1 MQMLV
6 VLSLASLLIPLWINR
21 VAGIEN
27 EVKFIADNINQELL
41 SGVQR
46 TAALFSPVNA
56 STINLVRILKSSL
69 DEHDDL
75 QLSKAESMVGST
87 LFQALSTIPNLRQIS
102 YIRLDG
108 LLFAYYTDQGNQP
121 YALYSNSTFFST
133 QNDTKNYT
141 WYVQPVDRDT
151 GKLYGEAIKSAPSAV
166 AKTSWF
172 QEALKS
178 TNGCASVGTGWAN
191 SQDLLLLSTASLDG
205 GSAVSLGYSMKSLTD
220 FLVGQTAF
228 YNGSLYLATKDGNVL
243 TQGIPNTSMIL
254 ADNQVSFQLLGYGD
268 DGDSAVGKVTCQSH
282 DAESTDST
290 LSIWDRKYVIN
301 CSPVEIAGLQLVYVL
316 ALPHNGLSS
325 LIHKNIRLAFVL
337 LILMIGAMVITTCT
351 FVYQIVASARREMYL
366 CGALINQMEATQ
378 QSERKS
384 MNKSLAFAT
393 ASHDVRASLAGITG
407 LIEICRNEVSKR
419 EPLQSELLTN
429 LLQMEACTRDL
440 LGILNSILDTS
451 KIEAGK
457 MQLEEEEFDM
467 EQLLEDVVDL
477 YHPVG
482 MKKGVDVILDP
493 YDGSITK
500 CSHVKGDRGKLKQI
514 LNNLLSNAVKFTSEG
529 HVTVR
534 AWARKPSLENEIL
547 ASNQD
552 NSMSCVFCLLFKIE
566 RSYSE
571 SEIVNTIQ
579 GDPNGVEFVFEVNDT
594 GKGIP
599 KEKQKSIFE
608 NYVQVKETALGL
620 EGTGL
625 GLGIVQSLV
634 RLMGGEIGIVD
645 KEFGERGTC
654 FRFNVFFNT
663 CETDTSTH
671 ARAADIEATISG
683 DSFHHSGPILR
694 IRSPKI
700 EGSQVILF
708 VQSDKRSTILQSFMQ
723 RLGIKVH
730 VVKQHQQL
738 SPTLKRIKRK
748 LNASRHSSSGKSEG
762 NSRSDGHTSRASS
775 TRSKEVP
782 LSTLDGVDNILPSLK
797 KPNAWGGTFGFI
809 LVVIDTSGGP
819 FREISRAVA
828 EFRMDLNDKCCT
840 RVVWLDR
847 PDTSS
852 TNFQG
857 LDEDKLPTS
866 DLVITK
872 PFHGSRLYE
881 TIRLLPEFGGMPPR
895 RGQTSRDV
903 ETINVRNISTL
914 EASTSYEAGKSDVK
928 GKFYAESSANR
939 KPLMGKKILVADD
952 DPIGRKIAAFVV
964 SQLGANIVSCENGEE
979 AWRLVY
985 RNLINDGTNVG
996 ASKVS
1001 SVPFDCILM
1010 DCQMPVMDGIEA
1022 TRRIREAEKRYGVHT
1037 TIIALT
1043 AHDRGEEMKKM
1054 IEVGVDGYVT
1064 KPLNTDNFLKAIPEL
1079 IIKT

>member
-6 VLSLASLLIPLWINR
+6 MLSLAGLLIPLWIKR

-27 EVKFIADNINQELL
+27 EVKFIANNINQELL
-41 SGVQR
+41 SGVRR
-46 TAALFSPVNA
+46 TAALFSPINA
-56 STINLVRILKSSL
+56 STINLARLIKLSL
-69 DEHDDL
+69 DKNDGRR
-75 QLSKAESMVGST
+75 LSKAESMVAST
-87 LFQALSTIPNLRQIS
+87 LFQALWTIPNLRQIS
-102 YIRLDG
+102 YVGLDG
-108 LLFAYYTDQGNQP
+108 SLFAYYTDQGDQP
-121 YALYSNSTFFST
+121 YALYSNSTFSST

-141 WYVQPVDRDT
+141 WYIQSVNRDT

-166 AKTSWF
+166 VNSSWF

-178 TNGCASVGTGWAN
+178 TNGYASVGTGWAN
-191 SQDLLLLSTASLDG
+191 SQDLLLLSTAAIDG
-205 GSAVSLGYSMKSLTD
+205 G
-220 FLVGQTAF
+220 
-228 YNGSLYLATKDGNVL
+228 KDGNVL
-243 TQGIPNTSMIL
+243 TQGIPNTRMIL
-254 ADNQVSFQLLGYGD
+254 DDNKASFQLLGHDGD
-268 DGDSAVGKVTCQSH
+268 QDSAVGSITCQSH
-282 DAESTDST
+282 DGESIDTT
-290 LSIWDRKYVIN
+290 LSIWGRKYVIN

-337 LILMIGAMVITTCT
+337 LMLMIGGMVLTTCT
-351 FVYQIVASARREMYL
+351 FVYLIVGAARREMYL

-407 LIEICRNEVSKR
+407 
-419 EPLQSELLTN
+419 
-429 LLQMEACTRDL
+429 
-440 LGILNSILDTS
+440 ILNSILDTS

-457 MQLEEEEFDM
+457 MQLEEEEFDI

-493 YDGSITK
+493 YDGSITN
-500 CSHVKGDRGKLKQI
+500 VLM
-514 LNNLLSNAVKFTSEG
+514 L
-529 HVTVR
+529 
-534 AWARKPSLENEIL
+534 
-547 ASNQD
+547 
-552 NSMSCVFCLLFKIE
+552 KIE
-566 RSYSE
+566 RAYSG
-571 SEIVNTIQ
+571 SEVVNTIQ
-579 GDPNGVEFVFEVNDT
+579 RDPNHVEFVFEVNDT

-634 RLMGGEIGIVD
+634 RLMGGEIAIVD
-645 KEFGERGTC
+645 KEIGERGTC
-654 FRFNVFFNT
+654 FRFNVFFSAQ
-663 CETDTSTH
+663 ETHASTH
-671 ARAADIEATISG
+671 ARAADIEAISS
-683 DSFHHSGPILR
+683 DSFQHLGPIIR
-694 IRSPKI
+694 IHSPKT

-708 VQSDKRSTILQSFMQ
+708 IQSDKRRYILQSFMQ

-730 VVKQHQQL
+730 VVKQHEQL
-738 SPTLKRIKRK
+738 SPTLKRIKQK
-748 LNASRHSSSGKSEG
+748 LNLSHHISSGKSEG
-762 NSRSDGHTSRASS
+762 NSRSDGHTSHASS

-782 LSTLDGVDNILPSLK
+782 LSTLDGMDNVLPTLK
-797 KPNAWGGTFGFI
+797 KPNVWGGTFAFI

-828 EFRMDLNDKCCT
+828 EFRMDLNEKYCS

-847 PDTSS
+847 PDMSS

-857 LDEDKLPTS
+857 LDEDKLPAS

-872 PFHGSRLYE
+872 PFHGSRFYE

-895 RGQTSRDV
+895 TG
-903 ETINVRNISTL
+903 ETIRNNSTL
-914 EASTSYEAGKSDVK
+914 EANTSYVVS
-928 GKFYAESSANR
+928 NR

-952 DPIGRKIAAFVV
+952 DPIGRKIAVSVV

-985 RNLINDGTNVG
+985 KNLTNDVTNAVG
-996 ASKVS
+996 ASKLS
-1001 SVPFDCILM
+1001 IPFDCILM
-1010 DCQMPVMDGIEA
+1010 DCQMPMMDGVEA
-1022 TRRIREAEKRYGVHT
+1022 TRRIREVEKRYGVHT
-1037 TIIALT
+1037 PIIALT
-1043 AHDRGEEMKKM
+1043 AHDRGEEIKKM

-1064 KPLNTDNFLKAIPEL
+1064 KPLNRDNFLRVISQL
-1079 IIKT
+1079 ISKT